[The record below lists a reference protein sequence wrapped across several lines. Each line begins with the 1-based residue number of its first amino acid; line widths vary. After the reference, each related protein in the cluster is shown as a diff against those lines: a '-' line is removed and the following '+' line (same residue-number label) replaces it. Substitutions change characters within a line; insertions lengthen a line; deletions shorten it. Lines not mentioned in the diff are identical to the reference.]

1 MEVNCPF
8 CLSLIVINKMSSEN
22 ETTHINCTLCSSSF
36 PIDNDVLSNTLEA
49 DNKQKELNSNFEKAM
64 TYIPHTFIP
73 SKMLYLTAKI
83 NNHEIKFLID
93 TGAQMSI
100 LPLSVAIACNLQN
113 VIDDKYN
120 GELKGVGSDKI
131 MGRIHYVELELAY
144 GFYSCGFTICK
155 NDDLVPLIGIDI
167 IRNLGFNINFS
178 KNVIS
183 FNNGLHELP
192 FE

>member
-1 MEVNCPF
+1 MEVNCPL
-8 CLSLIVINKMSSEN
+8 CSALVVINKIAIEDKTN
-22 ETTHINCTLCSSSF
+22 YIECKVCYHSF
-36 PIDNDVLSNTLEA
+36 VIDNDVFLNTLEA
-49 DNKQKELNSNFEKAM
+49 DDKQKELNNNFEKAM

-83 NNHEIKFLID
+83 NNHEIKFLVD

-100 LPLSVAIACNLQN
+100 LPISVAIACNLQN
-113 VIDDKYN
+113 MIDDKYN

-131 MGRIHYVELELAY
+131 MGRVHYLELELAC
-144 GFYSCGFTICK
+144 GFYSCGFTVCK
-155 NDDLVPLIGIDI
+155 SDDMVPIIGIDI

-178 KNVIS
+178 KNIIS
-183 FNNGLHELP
+183 FNNNLHELP